1 MLDPIYHGC
10 RNYVMFSHTCDDTL
24 LASTSDTLLVYIY
37 SCDLQPCS
45 LNFIY
50 LFFIFKYILTKGG
63 RKNNGSAFSAGQ
75 CPSLACK
82 ADRKWAA
89 LLNAVVAFSYEIT
102 SPSSTLTGGIVCL
115 KFFSLKNCNGVDIY
129 KTKKGQSKKSLNN
142 QNQSTLILCIVSM
155 KQIKCS
161 IYIYIYIVELQ
172 FTTYRFELIIYRLIN
187 FSSFLGSI
195 FPFNSPLSI
204 RSTYS
209 AMNGPNLQLVKTH

>member
-10 RNYVMFSHTCDDTL
+10 RNYIMYFHTCDDTL

-37 SCDLQPCS
+37 SCDLYIAM
-45 LNFIY
+45 LIAFY
-50 LFFIFKYILTKGG
+50 LFIFLLKCILTKGG
-63 RKNNGSAFSAGQ
+63 RKNNGPAFSAGQ

-82 ADRKWAA
+82 ADRKQAA

-115 KFFSLKNCNGVDIY
+115 KLFSLKNCNGVDIY
-129 KTKKGQSKKSLNN
+129 KTKKGQSKKSLTN

-187 FSSFLGSI
+187 FSSLFFWVHFSFQ
-195 FPFNSPLSI
+195 FPFINKEYVLCNEW
-204 RSTYS
+204 T
-209 AMNGPNLQLVKTH
+209 